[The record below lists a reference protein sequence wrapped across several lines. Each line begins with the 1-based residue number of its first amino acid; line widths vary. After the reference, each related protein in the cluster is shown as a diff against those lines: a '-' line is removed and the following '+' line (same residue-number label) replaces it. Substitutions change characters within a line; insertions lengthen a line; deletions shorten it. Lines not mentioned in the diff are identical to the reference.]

1 MDEGKATLIVGI
13 MAAASAVLAFFGGKM
28 GAKIGAD
35 ALREQV
41 ADQAQHEYAH
51 WVRQERRQI
60 FGETI
65 RAYGQL
71 AQTLTKLRIAIRD
84 DESTDQL
91 IEAAVEER
99 ALLHISCYNTRLLG
113 PASVH
118 EAAVQLS
125 SAAEVGVEEHK
136 LVAFHAVHGNA
147 TQLSDARRRLAAA
160 RSEMGDSL
168 TSFTRASREVLLEP
182 PTSEPTGSEP
192 TPARTSEE

>member
-1 MDEGKATLIVGI
+1 MDEGTAALIVGI

-35 ALREQV
+35 ALRKQV
-41 ADQAQHEYAH
+41 DDQAKNEYAH
-51 WVRQERRQI
+51 WVRRERRQI
-60 FGETI
+60 FGETL
-65 RAYGQL
+65 RAYSQL
-71 AQTLTKLRIAIRD
+71 AQTLTKLRIAIHE
-84 DESTDQL
+84 DETTDQL

-125 SAAEVGVEEHK
+125 EAAQTGVEAHKAVAFLAVNGNAIQRADALRDLSAAR
-136 LVAFHAVHGNA
+136 N
-147 TQLSDARRRLAAA
+147 
-160 RSEMGDSL
+160 EMGSHL

-182 PTSEPTGSEP
+182 PTVE
-192 TPARTSEE
+192 